1 MCVVVS
7 MRRQLSFCFF
17 FQFYFSCLYVSL
29 VCLTVDVCD
38 LLVLMYGCGFF
49 YVQFFAGSWYVCFF
63 SIIKLAIIL
72 LIQSLLFYPLPGTE
86 ELYARSWRGLKGCQ
100 TCYCK
105 CGCMYVYVFPMWITG
120 NKRDVFFGSTCFC
133 SFFCWRGCWIMNL
146 SKKERIFCPMF
157 TPFEGIFSVIFT
169 VLGIC

>member
-1 MCVVVS
+1 MFFFSLLLFRLMIKGLRVCFRFFLFSAWFKCVLLFPWEDS
-7 MRRQLSFCFF
+7 SLSVF

-49 YVQFFAGSWYVCFF
+49 YVQFFAGSWYVCFC

-86 ELYARSWRGLKGCQ
+86 ELYARSWRGLIGCQ

-133 SFFCWRGCWIMNL
+133 SFFVDGVV
-146 SKKERIFCPMF
+146 
-157 TPFEGIFSVIFT
+157 G
-169 VLGIC
+169 